1 MAALTSSRNTPEMSD
16 FGRMQIY
23 PVEAN
28 TTVYL
33 GSMVA
38 LNANGNAV
46 PAASGAGL
54 RIVGRAERTYLGMP
68 GQDAVNRSSVTIPG
82 TNLPA
87 GAAGAISVICA
98 RGVFLY
104 ASSDGSI
111 AQPQVGMLCFAVD
124 DNSVSLSDGAGAT
137 VVNAESH
144 AFPTASGAQIV
155 NVGHENIA
163 KVVVTSSPAGTT
175 YAEGQDYLVDY
186 QAGLIMLPPNG
197 GTIAAAAT
205 VLISYNWGGPTR
217 SVAGTIINL
226 DSSGQVWVDF
236 WHQSAL
242 AV

>member
-16 FGRMQIY
+16 FGRMQNY

-46 PAASGAGL
+46 PAASAAGL
-54 RIVGRAERTYLGMP
+54 RIVGRAERLYQGMP
-68 GQDAVNRSSVTIPG
+68 GQDAVNTSSATIPG

-87 GAAGAISVICA
+87 GAAGAISVTCA
-98 RGVFLY
+98 RGIFLY
-104 ASSDGSI
+104 AVNDASI

-124 DNSVSLSDGAGAT
+124 DNSVSLSDGSGAT
-137 VVNAESH
+137 AVSAQSH
-144 AFPTASGAQIV
+144 TFPASTSAQIV
-155 NVGHENIA
+155 SLGHENVS

-175 YAEGQDYLVDY
+175 YVEGTDYVVDY
-186 QAGLIMLPPNG
+186 QAGLVMLPASG
-197 GTIAAAAT
+197 GAIAAAAT
-205 VLISYNWGGPTR
+205 VLVSYDWGAPSR

-226 DSSGQVWVDF
+226 DASGQVWVDF

-242 AV
+242 AA

>member
-16 FGRMQIY
+16 FGRMQNY

-46 PAASGAGL
+46 PAASAAGV
-54 RIVGRAERTYLGMP
+54 RIVGRAERVYQGMP
-68 GQDAVNRSSVTIPG
+68 GQDAVNTSSVTIPG

-98 RGVFLY
+98 RGIFLY
-104 ASSDGSI
+104 AVNDASI

-137 VVNAESH
+137 VVTAQSH
-144 AFPTASGAQIV
+144 TFPASTSAQIISA
-155 NVGHENIA
+155 GHENIS

-175 YAEGQDYLVDY
+175 YVEGSDYMVDY
-186 QAGLIMLPPNG
+186 QAGLIMLPPSG

-205 VLISYNWGGPTR
+205 VLVSYNWGGPTR
-217 SVAGTIINL
+217 SVAGTVINL

>member
-16 FGRMQIY
+16 FGRTQIY

-46 PAASGAGL
+46 PASSAAGL

-68 GQDAVNRSSVTIPG
+68 GQDAVNTSSAMIPG

-104 ASSDGSI
+104 AVNDGSI

-124 DNSVSLSDGAGAT
+124 DNSVSLNDGSGAT
-137 VVNAESH
+137 VVSAQSH
-144 AFPTASGAQIV
+144 TFPASTSAQIIST
-155 NVGHENIA
+155 GHENIS

-175 YAEGQDYLVDY
+175 YVEGSDYVVDY
-186 QAGLIMLPPNG
+186 QAGLIMLPPSG

-205 VLISYNWGGPTR
+205 VLVSYNWGGPAR
-217 SVAGTIINL
+217 SVAGTIMNL
-226 DSSGQVWVDF
+226 DSSGQVWIDF

-242 AV
+242 AA

>member
-16 FGRMQIY
+16 FGRMQNY

-38 LNANGNAV
+38 LNADGNAV
-46 PAASGAGL
+46 PAASAAGL
-54 RIVGRAERTYLGMP
+54 RIVGRAERLYQGMP
-68 GQDAVNRSSVTIPG
+68 GQDAVNTASATIPG

-87 GAAGAISVICA
+87 SAAGAISVICA
-98 RGVFLY
+98 RGIFLY
-104 ASSDGSI
+104 AVNDASI

-124 DNSVSLSDGAGAT
+124 DNSVSLSDDSGAT
-137 VVNAESH
+137 VVSAQSH
-144 AFPTASGAQIV
+144 TFPAATSSQIIS
-155 NVGHENIA
+155 VGHEDIS

-175 YAEGQDYLVDY
+175 YVEGSDYVVDY
-186 QAGLIMLPPNG
+186 QAGLVMLAPSD
-197 GTIAAAAT
+197 GTIAVAAT
-205 VLISYNWGGPTR
+205 VLVSYNWGAPAR
-217 SVAGTIINL
+217 SVTGTIINL

>member
-16 FGRMQIY
+16 FGRMQNY

-46 PAASGAGL
+46 PATSAAGL
-54 RIVGRAERTYLGMP
+54 RIVGRAERLYQGMP
-68 GQDAVNRSSVTIPG
+68 GQDAVNTASAKIPG
-82 TNLPA
+82 SNQPA

-98 RGVFLY
+98 RGIFLY
-104 ASSDGSI
+104 AVNDASI

-124 DNSVSLSDGAGAT
+124 DNSVSLSDGTG
-137 VVNAESH
+137 
-144 AFPTASGAQIV
+144 
-155 NVGHENIA
+155 
-163 KVVVTSSPAGTT
+163 
-175 YAEGQDYLVDY
+175 
-186 QAGLIMLPPNG
+186 
-197 GTIAAAAT
+197 
-205 VLISYNWGGPTR
+205 TR
-217 SVAGTIINL
+217 SVAGTIVNL

>member
-16 FGRMQIY
+16 FGRMQVY

-46 PAASGAGL
+46 PAASAAGL
-54 RIVGRAERTYLGMP
+54 RIVGRAERMYLGAP
-68 GQDAVNRSSVTIPG
+68 GQDAVNTSSVTIPG
-82 TNLPA
+82 SNLAA
-87 GAAGAISVICA
+87 GAAGAISVMCA

-104 ASSDGSI
+104 AINDGSI

-124 DNSVSLSDGAGAT
+124 DNSVSLSDGSGAT
-137 VVNAESH
+137 AVSAQSH
-144 AFPTASGAQIV
+144 TFPASTSAQIIST
-155 NVGHENIA
+155 GHENIS

-175 YAEGQDYLVDY
+175 YTEGSDYVVDY
-186 QAGLIMLPPNG
+186 QAGLIMLPSG

-205 VLISYNWGGPTR
+205 VLVSYNWGASTR

>member
-1 MAALTSSRNTPEMSD
+1 MAALSSSRNTPEMAD
-16 FGRMQIY
+16 FGRTQNY

-46 PAASGAGL
+46 PAASTAGL
-54 RIVGRAERTYLGMP
+54 RIVGRAERIYLGMP
-68 GQDAVNRSSVTIPG
+68 GQDALNVSSATIPG

-98 RGVFLY
+98 RGVYLY
-104 ASSDGSI
+104 AVNDGSI

-124 DNSVSLSDGAGAT
+124 DNSVSLSDGSGAT
-137 VVNAESH
+137 VVSAQSH
-144 AFPTASGAQIV
+144 TFPASTSAQVISL
-155 NVGHENIA
+155 GHENVS

-175 YAEGQDYLVDY
+175 YVEGSDYVVDY
-186 QAGLIMLPPNG
+186 QAGLIMLPPSG

-205 VLISYNWGGPTR
+205 VLTSDNWGAPSR
-217 SVAGTIINL
+217 SVAGTIMNL

>member
-1 MAALTSSRNTPEMSD
+1 MSD
-16 FGRMQIY
+16 FGRMQMY

-46 PAASGAGL
+46 PAASTAGL
-54 RIVGRAERTYLGMP
+54 RLVGRAERTYLGMP
-68 GQDAVNRSSVTIPG
+68 GQDAVNTSSAAIPG

-87 GAAGAISVICA
+87 GAAGAISVICV

-104 ASSDGSI
+104 AVNDGSI
-111 AQPQVGMLCFAVD
+111 AQAQVGMLCFAVD
-124 DNSVSLSDGAGAT
+124 DNSVSLSDGSGAT
-137 VVNAESH
+137 VVSAESH
-144 AFPTASGAQIV
+144 TFPVASSAQIV
-155 NVGHENIA
+155 SIGHENIS

-175 YAEGQDYLVDY
+175 YLEGKDYAVDF
-186 QAGLIMLPPNG
+186 QAGLVMLAPSG
-197 GTIAAAAT
+197 GAIAAAAT
-205 VLISYNWGGPTR
+205 VLVSYNWGAPAR